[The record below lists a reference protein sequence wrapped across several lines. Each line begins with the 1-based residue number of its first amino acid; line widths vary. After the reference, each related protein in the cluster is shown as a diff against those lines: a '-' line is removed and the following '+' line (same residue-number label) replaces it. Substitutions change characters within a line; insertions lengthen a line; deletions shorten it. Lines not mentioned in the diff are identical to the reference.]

1 MDSVDSHAM
10 AGEEHSEA
18 RQHTVWYGAVT
29 DDISGGSSRSSWRS
43 SAVLAGSLGIMA
55 LVVVIAP
62 MDMRLSK
69 PDIQR
74 TNLGAGRFVVSET
87 DTLLSKAAAEVRLQ
101 KLLDVGSV
109 TAAAQKE
116 LASDVSAVVSGEA
129 LKSISNSRAWFAG
142 KDSWQGH
149 RLSSAY
155 GDGGPAGA
163 IIASATD
170 VYEKASKLAGDSGIL
185 PSHLSQADSELEAAD
200 DAADDASL
208 PASTRKT
215 KTPFAHDKGFSVAR
229 EKSDMDHFYDS
240 LDHKAAVKEAKARQK
255 RASTAAFRATVAK
268 AKAELKQIESKPVV
282 QAEVKQKTVAV
293 TPQAAVP
300 KTTVVAP
307 KVTDKNLAVVAKV
320 APSAPKAIPTLPAAA
335 KGAVFA
341 LKAIP
346 KVAAASPKAVFVPKI
361 EGTKMPKMPKLSSE
375 ASRQKIM
382 GYFDALV
389 NKAKSRADLE
399 HPVEKNPSLSA
410 GAARSTMALYF
421 NSLEST
427 EKALLNK
434 VDTAEKKQVKPTANS
449 HLTDAESKKSAL
461 SFFDSEVTKARA
473 QAALVAKKLGV
484 RKGADTVEHL
494 QMSHSAAV
502 AVKPQTLSLDVKS
515 SASVA
520 AIAVVSA
527 GSAAAVRAQVKS
539 AQVPVQ
545 VSSTDTAAA
554 AAYNKAFEVRHP
566 APKVAA
572 PKVVESKVLSKAAAH
587 SLAAA
592 ALKQHDRLQIAAQQH
607 LLQTQGTSKTT
618 ASSNLPSKA
627 LVAPQVAAHGAGGKT
642 TTGKASPL
650 VRAQLEQWNAP
661 GGASL

>member
-18 RQHTVWYGAVT
+18 RRHVWYGAVT
-29 DDISGGSSRSSWRS
+29 DDVSGGSSSRSWRS

-69 PDIQR
+69 PGIQR

-215 KTPFAHDKGFSVAR
+215 KTPFAHDKGFSVAK

-240 LDHKAAVKEAKARQK
+240 LDQKAAVKEAKARQK

-282 QAEVKQKTVAV
+282 QEEVKQKAIVV

-300 KTTVVAP
+300 KTTVVVP
-307 KVTDKNLAVVAKV
+307 KVTDKNSAVVAKV
-320 APSAPKAIPTLPAAA
+320 APSAPKAIPTVPAAA

-346 KVAAASPKAVFVPKI
+346 KVAAATPKAVFVPKI
-361 EGTKMPKMPKLSSE
+361 QGTKMPKLSSE

-410 GAARSTMALYF
+410 GAARSMMALYY

-434 VDTAEKKQVKPTANS
+434 VDTAEKKQVKPTANT

-484 RKGADTVEHL
+484 HKGADTVEHL

-539 AQVPVQ
+539 AQVPVPA
-545 VSSTDTAAA
+545 SSTDTAAA
-554 AAYNKAFEVRHP
+554 AAYNKAFEVRHL

-587 SLAAA
+587 SLAAT
-592 ALKQHDRLQIAAQQH
+592 ALKQHDSLQITAQQH
-607 LLQTQGTSKTT
+607 LLQAQGTSKTT

-627 LVAPQVAAHGAGGKT
+627 LVAPAAHGAGGKT
-642 TTGKASPL
+642 TAGKASPL
-650 VRAQLEQWNAP
+650 VRAQLEQWNAA